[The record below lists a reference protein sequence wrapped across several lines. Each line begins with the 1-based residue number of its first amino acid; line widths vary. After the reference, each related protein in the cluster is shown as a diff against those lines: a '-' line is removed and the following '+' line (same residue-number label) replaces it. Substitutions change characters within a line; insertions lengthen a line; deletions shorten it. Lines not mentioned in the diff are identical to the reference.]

1 MVAILAN
8 IWLWKIGRFCSSVY
22 LCLYFLPCI
31 LNLVKGPCS
40 ENVVSLIF
48 NTWFCLYIHPYTSFP
63 PQNHTKNQ
71 HGKPYKTHG
80 TPAGSNPGE
89 SLSPHCVKSG
99 SIFFFFL
106 FQLFFSLEECQVSL
120 FEGWTER
127 EDRNHQ
133 RATSSSSYFPAV
145 STLLGVSLPP
155 ASDWVTS
162 LACLI
167 RSGRPGLPDTATNI
181 PHNRTCFLFY
191 KIWRLTGEMIDQEH
205 RERVGNPNFVV
216 CWFK

>member
-1 MVAILAN
+1 MLF
-8 IWLWKIGRFCSSVY
+8 LWYSIHDSVY
-22 LCLYFLPCI
+22 TYIP
-31 LNLVKGPCS
+31 
-40 ENVVSLIF
+40 
-48 NTWFCLYIHPYTSFP
+48 IHPSLLKTTLKINMASL
-63 PQNHTKNQ
+63 TKRMV
-71 HGKPYKTHG
+71 GT